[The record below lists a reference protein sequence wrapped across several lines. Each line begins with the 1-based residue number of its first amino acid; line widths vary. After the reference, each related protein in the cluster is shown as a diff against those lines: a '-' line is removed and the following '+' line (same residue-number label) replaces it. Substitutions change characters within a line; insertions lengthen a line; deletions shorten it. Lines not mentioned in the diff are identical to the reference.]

1 MNRLPPFPKDSANS
15 GRQKK
20 RLLLKDPA
28 RHLRTTQYEEI
39 RIFPRSSRLD
49 HHRLRGHFR
58 SPVLS
63 GKGRRIRRPLLGH
76 WKNTKEADE
85 HWIFEPGA
93 DKSLKLTCLSG
104 HETNLVAAHLFKL
117 GQDTFLDLFPL
128 DPDALGFPPA
138 IPSHFLLRVV
148 QLQPTLKM
156 SALDHDW
163 LVKLVQERP
172 GTIAHVLHRS
182 GEKGDQFRVVLT
194 AETAKLQSFV
204 RKQMKNAEA
213 WQDAN
218 ELRRD

>member
-1 MNRLPPFPKDSANS
+1 MKKFAFSLAAVGLIITGCVVTSVHPFYLEKDVVS
-15 GRQKK
+15 G
-20 RLLLKDPA
+20 A
-28 RHLRTTQYEEI
+28 
-39 RIFPRSSRLD
+39 
-49 HHRLRGHFR
+49 
-58 SPVLS
+58 
-63 GKGRRIRRPLLGH
+63 PLLGH

-85 HWIFEPGA
+85 HWTFEPGA
-93 DKSLKLTCLSG
+93 DKSLKLTCISG
-104 HETNLVAAHLFKL
+104 NETNLVAAHLFKL

-128 DPDALGFPPA
+128 DPDAQGFPPA

-172 GTIAHVLHRS
+172 GTIAHVLHRY
-182 GEKGDQFRVVLT
+182 GDKGDQFRVVLT